1 MVRIV
6 IVEDQI
12 LMRDLLE
19 EHISKQSDMEVAG
32 VTDDASKAPALCG
45 ELKPDLILIDIVTKS
60 GCLGLQSA
68 KQIREEMPDIKVIV
82 MTSYPEITFMEEA
95 MKIKAHSYLHK
106 SSGIDHLLY
115 VIRST
120 MKGGGIYP
128 SPADI
133 SPFAQVFSEKE
144 LAIINNVC
152 QGMARDEIAQNLGI
166 SESMIKQHIT
176 SILDKSGFDSISKF
190 AIYAVSQGFIVPR
203 APVQKSGA
211 VQKDSLN

>member
-1 MVRIV
+1 MVRI
-6 IVEDQI
+6 IIIEDQI

-19 EHISKQSDMEVAG
+19 KHIGNQGDMEVAG
-32 VTDDASKAPALCG
+32 VTDDASKAPELCHR
-45 ELKPDLILIDIVTKS
+45 LKPDLILLDVVTKS
-60 GCLGLQSA
+60 GCSGLQIA
-68 KQIREEMPDIKVIV
+68 KQIREEMRDIKVVV

-120 MKGGGIYP
+120 MKGAGIYP

-133 SPFAQVFSEKE
+133 SPFSQVFTEKE
-144 LAIINNVC
+144 LAVINYVC
-152 QGMARDEIAQNLGI
+152 QGMARNEIAQNLCV
-166 SESMIKQHIT
+166 SESMIKQYIT

-190 AIYAVSQGFIVPR
+190 AIYAVSQGLIVPKV
-203 APVQKSGA
+203 PIEKSF
-211 VQKDSLN
+211 

>member
-1 MVRIV
+1 MAKII

-19 EHISKQSDMEVAG
+19 EHINKQPDMEVAG
-32 VTDDASKAPALCG
+32 VTDDASKAPDLCKK
-45 ELKPDLILIDIVTKS
+45 LKPDLILIDIVTKS
-60 GCLGLQSA
+60 GCSGLQFA
-68 KQIREEMPDIKVIV
+68 KRIREEMPDIKVIV
-82 MTSYPEITFMEEA
+82 MTSYPEITFIEEA

-115 VIRST
+115 VIKST
-120 MKGGGIYP
+120 MKGSGIYP

-144 LAIINNVC
+144 LSIINHVC
-152 QGMARDEIAQNLGI
+152 QGTSRDEIAKNLGI
-166 SESMIKQHIT
+166 SESMVKHYIT

-190 AIYAVSQGFIVPR
+190 AIYAVSQGLIVPKT
-203 APVQKSGA
+203 PIEKSR
-211 VQKDSLN
+211 S

>member
-32 VTDDASKAPALCG
+32 VTDDASKAPQLCG
-45 ELKPDLILIDIVTKS
+45 ELKPDLILIDIVTKA
-60 GCLGLQSA
+60 GCTGLQSA

-82 MTSYPEITFMEEA
+82 MTSYPEITFIEEA
-95 MKIKAHSYLHK
+95 MRIKAHSYLHK
-106 SSGIDHLLY
+106 SSGIEHLLY

-120 MKGGGIYP
+120 MKGAGIYP

-133 SPFAQVFSEKE
+133 SPFAQIFTEKE
-144 LAIINNVC
+144 LSIINHVC
-152 QGMARDEIAQNLGI
+152 QGISRDEIAKNLGV
-166 SESMIKQHIT
+166 SESMVKQYIT

-190 AIYAVSQGFIVPR
+190 AIYAVSQGLIVPK
-203 APVQKSGA
+203 APLQKSN
-211 VQKDSLN
+211 KN

>member
-19 EHISKQSDMEVAG
+19 KHISTQSDMEVAG
-32 VTDDASKAPALCG
+32 VTDDASKALQLCG

-60 GCLGLQSA
+60 GRSGLQTA
-68 KQIREEMPDIKVIV
+68 KKIREEMPEIKVVV
-82 MTSYPEITFMEEA
+82 MTSYPEITFIEEA

-120 MKGGGIYP
+120 MKGSGIYP

-133 SPFAQVFSEKE
+133 SPFAQVFTEKE
-144 LAIINNVC
+144 LAVINYVC
-152 QGMARDEIAQNLGI
+152 QGTARNEIAHNLGV
-166 SESMIKQHIT
+166 SESMVKQYIT

-190 AIYAVSQGFIVPR
+190 AIYAVSQGFIVPKTH
-203 APVQKSGA
+203 V
-211 VQKDSLN
+211 

>member
-19 EHISKQSDMEVAG
+19 QHIGKQSDMEVAG
-32 VTDDASKAPALCG
+32 VTDDAAKAPQLCSM
-45 ELKPDLILIDIVTKS
+45 LKPDLILVDIVTKTGCS
-60 GCLGLQSA
+60 GLHIA
-68 KQIREEMPDIKVIV
+68 RQIREEMPDIKVVV
-82 MTSYPEITFMEEA
+82 MTSYPEITFIEEA

-120 MKGGGIYP
+120 MKGSGIYP

-133 SPFAQVFSEKE
+133 SPFAQVFTEKE
-144 LAIINNVC
+144 LAVINNVC
-152 QGMARDEIAQNLGI
+152 QGTTRAEIALNLGI
-166 SESMIKQHIT
+166 SESMVKQYIT

-190 AIYAVSQGFIVPR
+190 AIYAVSQGLIVPKTSI
-203 APVQKSGA
+203 QKSS
-211 VQKDSLN
+211 KN

>member
-19 EHISKQSDMEVAG
+19 EHISKQGDMEVSG
-32 VTDDASKAPALCG
+32 VSDDASKAPGLCA

-60 GCLGLQSA
+60 GTSGLQFA

-82 MTSYPEITFMEEA
+82 MTSYPEITFIEEA

-106 SSGIDHLLY
+106 SSGIEHLLY

-120 MKGGGIYP
+120 MKGAGIYP

-133 SPFAQVFSEKE
+133 SPFAHVFTEKE
-144 LAIINNVC
+144 LAIINYVC
-152 QGMARDEIAQNLGI
+152 QGTSRDEIAKNLGV
-166 SESMIKQHIT
+166 SESMVKQYIT

-190 AIYAVSQGFIVPR
+190 AIYAVSQGLIVP
-203 APVQKSGA
+203 KSPIQMSSA
-211 VQKDSLN
+211 V

>member
-1 MVRIV
+1 MVRII

-32 VTDDASKAPALCG
+32 VTDDASKAPALCV
-45 ELKPDLILIDIVTKS
+45 ELKPDLILIDIVTKA
-60 GCLGLQSA
+60 GCSGLQFA

-106 SSGIDHLLY
+106 SSGIEHLLY

-120 MKGGGIYP
+120 IKGAGVYP

-133 SPFAQVFSEKE
+133 SPFAQIFSEKE
-144 LAIINNVC
+144 LSIINFVC
-152 QGMARDEIAQNLGI
+152 QGTAREEIAQNLGI
-166 SESMIKQHIT
+166 SESMVKQHIT
-176 SILDKSGFDSISKF
+176 SILNKSGFDSISKF
-190 AIYAVSQGFIVPR
+190 AIYAVSQGIIVPKTPIER
-203 APVQKSGA
+203 SKV
-211 VQKDSLN
+211 

>member
-1 MVRIV
+1 MARIV

-19 EHISKQSDMEVAG
+19 KHISSQSDMEVAG
-32 VTDDASKAPALCG
+32 VTDDASKAPQLCS

-60 GCLGLQSA
+60 GCSGLQFA
-68 KQIREEMPDIKVIV
+68 KQIRDEMPDIKVIV
-82 MTSYPEITFMEEA
+82 MTSYPEITFIEEA

-106 SSGIDHLLY
+106 SSGIEHLLY

-120 MKGGGIYP
+120 MKGTGVYP

-133 SPFAQVFSEKE
+133 SPFAQVFTEKE
-144 LAIINNVC
+144 LAIINFVC
-152 QGMARDEIAQNLGI
+152 QGISREEMAKNLNI
-166 SESMIKQHIT
+166 SESMVKQHIT

-190 AIYAVSQGFIVPR
+190 AIYAVSQGLIVPKT
-203 APVQKSGA
+203 PIKKS
-211 VQKDSLN
+211 V

>member
-1 MVRIV
+1 MVKMI

-19 EHISKQSDMEVAG
+19 EHIGKQSDMEVAG
-32 VTDDASKAPALCG
+32 VTDDASKAPQMCK
-45 ELKPDLILIDIVTKS
+45 ELKPNLILIDIVTKS
-60 GCLGLQSA
+60 GCSGLQFA

-106 SSGIDHLLY
+106 SSGIDHLVY

-120 MKGGGIYP
+120 MRGAGIYP

-144 LAIINNVC
+144 LAIINYVC
-152 QGMARDEIAQNLGI
+152 QGTSRDEMAKILGV
-166 SESMIKQHIT
+166 SESMVKQYIT
-176 SILDKSGFDSISKF
+176 SILNKSGFDSISKF
-190 AIYAVSQGFIVPR
+190 AIYAVSQGLIVPK
-203 APVQKSGA
+203 APIQKSS
-211 VQKDSLN
+211 KN

>member
-1 MVRIV
+1 MVKII

-19 EHISKQSDMEVAG
+19 EHISKQSDMEVAA
-32 VTDDASKAPALCG
+32 VTDDASKAPQLCS
-45 ELKPDLILIDIVTKS
+45 ELNPDLILIDIVTKS
-60 GCLGLQSA
+60 GCCGLQFA

-82 MTSYPEITFMEEA
+82 MTSYPEITFIEEA

-106 SSGIDHLLY
+106 SSGVDHLLY

-120 MKGGGIYP
+120 MKGSGIYP

-133 SPFAQVFSEKE
+133 SPFAQVFTEKE
-144 LAIINNVC
+144 LAIINYVC
-152 QGMARDEIAQNLGI
+152 QGTSRAEMALDLGI
-166 SESMIKQHIT
+166 SESMVKQHIT

-190 AIYAVSQGFIVPR
+190 AIYAVSQGLIVPKTPIER
-203 APVQKSGA
+203 TR
-211 VQKDSLN
+211 

>member
-19 EHISKQSDMEVAG
+19 GHISSQSDMEVAG
-32 VTDDASKAPALCG
+32 VTDDASKAPKLCD

-60 GCLGLQSA
+60 GCSGLQIA
-68 KQIREEMPDIKVIV
+68 KQIREEMPEIKVVV
-82 MTSYPEITFMEEA
+82 MTSYPEITFIEEA

-106 SSGIDHLLY
+106 SSGVDHLLY

-120 MKGGGIYP
+120 MKGAGIYP

-133 SPFAQVFSEKE
+133 SPFSQVFTEKE
-144 LAIINNVC
+144 LAVINYVC
-152 QGMARDEIAQNLGI
+152 QGISRDEIAKNLGV
-166 SESMIKQHIT
+166 SESMIKQYIT

-190 AIYAVSQGFIVPR
+190 AIYAVSQGLIVPKT
-203 APVQKSGA
+203 PIEKS
-211 VQKDSLN
+211 S

>member
-1 MVRIV
+1 MVRLI

-19 EHISKQSDMEVAG
+19 EHIGKQSDMEVAG
-32 VTDDASKAPALCG
+32 VTDDASKAPELCR

-60 GCLGLQSA
+60 GCSGLQTA

-82 MTSYPEITFMEEA
+82 MTSYPEITFIEEA

-120 MKGGGIYP
+120 MKGAGIYP

-133 SPFAQVFSEKE
+133 SPFAQTFTDKE
-144 LAIINNVC
+144 LIVINYVC
-152 QGMARDEIAQNLGI
+152 QGMTRNEIAQNLNV
-166 SESMIKQHIT
+166 SESMVKQYIT

-190 AIYAVSQGFIVPR
+190 AIYAVSQGLIVPKR
-203 APVQKSGA
+203 LP
-211 VQKDSLN
+211 DR

>member
-1 MVRIV
+1 MARII

-19 EHISKQSDMEVAG
+19 EHINKQSGMEVAG
-32 VTDDASKAPALCG
+32 VTDDASKAPEMCAA
-45 ELKPDLILIDIVTKS
+45 LKPDLILIDIVTKS
-60 GCLGLQSA
+60 GCSGLQIA

-82 MTSYPEITFMEEA
+82 MTSYPEITFLEEA
-95 MKIKAHSYLHK
+95 MKIKVHSYLHK

-120 MKGGGIYP
+120 MKGSGIYP

-133 SPFAQVFSEKE
+133 SPFAQIFTDKE
-144 LAIINNVC
+144 LAVINHVC
-152 QGMARDEIAQNLGI
+152 QGTSREEIARHLGV
-166 SESMIKQHIT
+166 SESMVKHYIT

-190 AIYAVSQGFIVPR
+190 AIYAVSEGLIVPR
-203 APVQKSGA
+203 EASPCFPKTIVPKSR
-211 VQKDSLN
+211 

>member
-1 MVRIV
+1 MVKII

-12 LMRDLLE
+12 LMRDLLQ
-19 EHISKQSDMEVAG
+19 EHISKQTDMEVIG
-32 VTDDASKAPALCG
+32 VTDDASKAPELCI

-60 GCLGLQSA
+60 GCSGLQFA
-68 KQIREEMPDIKVIV
+68 KKIREEIPDIKVIV
-82 MTSYPEITFMEEA
+82 MTSYPEITFIEEA

-120 MKGGGIYP
+120 MKGSGIYP

-144 LAIINNVC
+144 LAIINFVC
-152 QGMARDEIAQNLGI
+152 QGTTRDEIANNLNI
-166 SESMIKQHIT
+166 SESMVKQHIT

-190 AIYAVSQGFIVPR
+190 AIYAVSQGLIVP
-203 APVQKSGA
+203 KSPIE
-211 VQKDSLN
+211 KSK

>member
-6 IVEDQI
+6 IVEDQL

-19 EHISKQSDMEVAG
+19 KHISDQSDMEVAG
-32 VTDDASKAPALCG
+32 VTDDASKAPELCG
-45 ELKPDLILIDIVTKS
+45 KLNPDLILIDIVTKS
-60 GCLGLQSA
+60 GCSGLQIA
-68 KQIREEMPDIKVIV
+68 KQIRGEMPDIKVIV
-82 MTSYPEITFMEEA
+82 MTSYPEITFIEEA

-120 MKGGGIYP
+120 MKGAGIYP

-133 SPFAQVFSEKE
+133 SPFALTFTEKE
-144 LAIINNVC
+144 LAVINYIC
-152 QGMARDEIAQNLGI
+152 QGLSRDEIAKNLNV
-166 SESMIKQHIT
+166 SESMIKQYIT

-190 AIYAVSQGFIVPR
+190 AIYAVSQGLIVPKMP
-203 APVQKSGA
+203 AEKPK
-211 VQKDSLN
+211 

>member
-19 EHISKQSDMEVAG
+19 EHISKQSDMEVSG
-32 VTDDASKAPALCG
+32 VSDDASKAPGLCA

-60 GCLGLQSA
+60 GTSGLQFA

-82 MTSYPEITFMEEA
+82 MTSYPEITFIEEA

-106 SSGIDHLLY
+106 SSGIEHLLY

-120 MKGGGIYP
+120 MKGAGIYP

-133 SPFAQVFSEKE
+133 SPFAHVFTEKE
-144 LAIINNVC
+144 LAIINYVC
-152 QGMARDEIAQNLGI
+152 QGTSRDEIAKNLGV
-166 SESMIKQHIT
+166 SESMVKQYIT

-190 AIYAVSQGFIVPR
+190 AIYAVSQGLIVPKSTI
-203 APVQKSGA
+203 QKS
-211 VQKDSLN
+211 S

>member
-1 MVRIV
+1 MVRII

-19 EHISKQSDMEVAG
+19 GHLGKQSDMEVVG
-32 VTDDASKAPALCG
+32 VTDDASKALELCS

-60 GCLGLQSA
+60 GCSGLQNA

-82 MTSYPEITFMEEA
+82 MTSYPEITFIEEA

-106 SSGIDHLLY
+106 SSGIEHLVY

-120 MKGGGIYP
+120 MKGSGIYP

-133 SPFAQVFSEKE
+133 SPFANVFTEKE
-144 LAIINNVC
+144 LAIINYVC
-152 QGMARDEIAQNLGI
+152 KGNSREEIAKNLGI

-176 SILDKSGFDSISKF
+176 SILNKSGFDSISKF
-190 AIYAVSQGFIVPR
+190 AIYAVSQGLIVPKT
-203 APVQKSGA
+203 PV
-211 VQKDSLN
+211 

>member
-1 MVRIV
+1 MVRTV

-19 EHISKQSDMEVAG
+19 GHIRSQSDMEVSG
-32 VTDDASKAPALCG
+32 VTDDASKAPQLCR

-60 GCLGLQSA
+60 GCSGLQIA
-68 KQIREEMPDIKVIV
+68 KQIREEMPEIKVIV
-82 MTSYPEITFMEEA
+82 MTSYPEITFIEEA

-106 SSGIDHLLY
+106 SSGVDHLLY

-120 MKGGGIYP
+120 MKGAGIYP

-133 SPFAQVFSEKE
+133 SPFSQTFTEKE
-144 LAIINNVC
+144 LSVINYVC
-152 QGMARDEIAQNLGI
+152 QGISREEISKNLGV
-166 SESMIKQHIT
+166 SESMIKQYIT

-190 AIYAVSQGFIVPR
+190 AIYAVSQGLIVPKN
-203 APVQKSGA
+203 PIQKS
-211 VQKDSLN
+211 S

>member
-19 EHISKQSDMEVAG
+19 GHIRSQSDMEVAS
-32 VTDDASKAPALCG
+32 VTDDASKAPQLCR

-60 GCLGLQSA
+60 GCSGLQIA
-68 KQIREEMPDIKVIV
+68 KQIREEMPEIKVVV
-82 MTSYPEITFMEEA
+82 MTSYPEITFIEEA

-106 SSGIDHLLY
+106 SSGVDHLLY

-120 MKGGGIYP
+120 MKGAGIYP

-133 SPFAQVFSEKE
+133 SPFSQSFTEKE
-144 LAIINNVC
+144 LIVINYVC
-152 QGMARDEIAQNLGI
+152 QGITRDEIAKNLGV
-166 SESMIKQHIT
+166 SGSMIKQYIT

-190 AIYAVSQGFIVPR
+190 AIYAVSQGLIVPKN
-203 APVQKSGA
+203 PVQKS
-211 VQKDSLN
+211 S

>member
-1 MVRIV
+1 MVRII

-12 LMRDLLE
+12 LMRDLLQK
-19 EHISKQSDMEVAG
+19 HISIQDDMEVID
-32 VTDDASKAPALCG
+32 VSDDASKAPELCN

-60 GCLGLQSA
+60 GCSGLQFA
-68 KQIREEMPDIKVIV
+68 RQIREEMPDVKVIV
-82 MTSYPEITFMEEA
+82 MTSYPEITFIEEA

-120 MKGGGIYP
+120 MKGFGIYP

-133 SPFAQVFSEKE
+133 SPFAQVFTEKE
-144 LAIINNVC
+144 LAIINFVC
-152 QGMARDEIAQNLGI
+152 QGTTRDEIAKNLNI
-166 SESMIKQHIT
+166 SESMVKQHIT

-190 AIYAVSQGFIVPR
+190 AIYAVSQGLIVP
-203 APVQKSGA
+203 KSPIERTR
-211 VQKDSLN
+211 

>member
-19 EHISKQSDMEVAG
+19 QHIGKQSDMEVAG
-32 VTDDASKAPALCG
+32 VTDDAAKAPQLCSM
-45 ELKPDLILIDIVTKS
+45 LKPDLILVDIVTKTGCS
-60 GCLGLQSA
+60 GLHIA
-68 KQIREEMPDIKVIV
+68 RQIREEMPDIKVVV
-82 MTSYPEITFMEEA
+82 MTSYPEITFIEEA

-120 MKGGGIYP
+120 MKGSGIYP

-133 SPFAQVFSEKE
+133 SPFAQVFTEKE
-144 LAIINNVC
+144 LAVINNVC
-152 QGMARDEIAQNLGI
+152 QGTTRAEIALNLGI
-166 SESMIKQHIT
+166 S
-176 SILDKSGFDSISKF
+176 
-190 AIYAVSQGFIVPR
+190 
-203 APVQKSGA
+203 
-211 VQKDSLN
+211 